1 MTKKLTNNLLREC
14 EGTIKDRFDEIF
26 LYGAVGDDSTTP
38 TLSDTE
44 LGNETFRAERFAS
57 DGSMADNKIIFSLLV
72 DLNDNNSEDINE
84 FGWFNDDTAGTMWQR
99 ALINTI
105 PKTDDIR
112 VFLDSELEIEAE
124 EDE

>member
-1 MTKKLTNNLLREC
+1 MTKKLTGELLSEC
-14 EGTIKDRFDEIF
+14 EGTLKDRFDEIF

-38 TLSDTE
+38 TPSDTE
-44 LGNETFRAERFAS
+44 LGNETFRDERFAS
-57 DGSMADNKIIFSLLV
+57 DGSISDNKIIFSVLV

-84 FGWFNDDTAGTMWQR
+84 FGWFDDDTTGTMWQR
-99 ALINTI
+99 ALVNTI

-112 VFLDSELEIEAE
+112 VFIDSEFEIEAE